1 MSEKSPAV
9 NFFPE
14 GKGPTLVVEMP
25 VLELLLVSFVVVV
38 VVVEVFVLVADIVVV
53 TSLAASDVD
62 SAALLLSFELHPVA
76 SITTDASAN
85 TQIDGRFIYNPLPKA
100 WKNVDASF

>member
-14 GKGPTLVVEMP
+14 GRGPTLVVEDP
-25 VLELLLVSFVVVV
+25 APEPPPVSFLVV
-38 VVVEVFVLVADIVVV
+38 VVVEVVVLVADVVV
-53 TSLAASDVD
+53 VVSLVVSVVD
-62 SAALLLSFELHPVA
+62 SAALLFPFNPHPAA
-76 SITTDASAN
+76 SITTDTSAN
-85 TQIDGRFIYNPLPKA
+85 AQIDGRFMYNPLPKA